1 MTKTPSPRGTPWG
14 YLDRNRPRRIVFYGR
29 VSTEHEAQL
38 SALENQMQWYD
49 DQLRYHPNWML
60 VERYIDEGITGTQ
73 AKKRPAFLRMLE
85 DARAGKFDLIVTREV
100 CRFARNTVDTLVT
113 TRELKNIGVEV
124 YFVEDNIWTMDGD
137 GELRLTIMA
146 TLAQE
151 ESRKVSERVKAG
163 QHVSR
168 EKGTLYGSGNIL
180 GYDRVGDTYV
190 INEDQAETVRM
201 IFDMYLNEGLG
212 TGKIARRLTELGRLN
227 ASGLNKWS
235 HGVISRIL
243 NNQTYMGVIAYGK
256 SFSNNYLEQKRINNH
271 DKSTYIYMEGKFPA
285 IVSQEDWHR
294 AQEIKA
300 GRMMESFSPQTGKRV
315 RHCVQENKDLW
326 GSKLRCSCGCGFRKN
341 IWHRYEDRPT
351 SYGYKCYNIL
361 NNGSAKQRRDAGADD
376 TGYCDQPMIADWKLE
391 LMGKAI
397 LEQVF
402 REQRD
407 LIQYTIDL
415 IRQSYRAPRP
425 AENNMANLAA
435 RIDRIKAKKET
446 LLDMRT
452 EGEITK
458 EEFLAQRQKLDAE
471 LQKLTAEQER
481 LTQSNT
487 IDLEQPEWGRIQDAL
502 EEILDLSQP
511 KPSPDLIRKFVT
523 QVVPIG
529 KTNFCWYL
537 NLDGRGT
544 TAMDMTVEGRKNHAA
559 LTFGGEQYAPREE
572 SGIIDLKNACLCTT
586 PHRLLSRMAGTKELP
601 EVRKPNRDLRGRK
614 SVHVQ
619 LEQ

>member
-1 MTKTPSPRGTPWG
+1 MTKIPSPRGTPWG

-180 GYDRVGDTYV
+180 GYDRVGDTYD

-294 AQEIKA
+294 AQAIKA
-300 GRMMESFSPQTGKRV
+300 GRMMESFSPKTGKKV

-407 LIQYTIDL
+407 LIQYTINL
-415 IRQSYRAPRP
+415 IRQSYRTPRP
-425 AENNMANLAA
+425 AETSMANLTT
-435 RIDRIKAKKET
+435 RMERLKTKKET

-471 LQKLTAEQER
+471 LQKLTEEQER
-481 LTQSNT
+481 LAQTNT
-487 IDLEQPEWGRIQDAL
+487 IDLEQPEWGRIQNAL

-544 TAMDMTVEGRKNHAA
+544 TAMDMTVEGRKNHAN
-559 LTFGGEQYAPREE
+559 LTFGGELYAPRED
-572 SGIIDLKNACLCTT
+572 SGIIDLKNACLCPT

-601 EVRKPNRDLRGRK
+601 EVC
-614 SVHVQ
+614 
-619 LEQ
+619 

>member
-1 MTKTPSPRGTPWG
+1 MTKIPSPRGTPWG

-163 QHVSR
+163 QYVSR

-190 INEDQAETVRM
+190 INEDQAETVQM

-256 SFSNNYLEQKRINNH
+256 SFSNNYLEQKRINNR

-300 GRMMESFSPQTGKRV
+300 GRMMESFSPQTGKKV

-341 IWHRYEDRPT
+341 VWHRYEDRPT

-407 LIQYTIDL
+407 LIQYTINL
-415 IRQSYRAPRP
+415 IRQSYRTVRP
-425 AENNMANLAA
+425 AETSMANLAA
-435 RIDRIKAKKET
+435 RMERLKAKKET

-481 LTQSNT
+481 IAQTNT

-511 KPSPDLIRKFVT
+511 KPSPDLIRKIVT

-544 TAMDMTVEGRKNHAA
+544 TSLDMTVEGRKNHAA
-559 LTFGGEQYAPREE
+559 LTFGGEHYAPQEE
-572 SGIIDLKNACLCTT
+572 GGIIDLKNACLCTT
-586 PHRLLSRMAGTKELP
+586 PHRLLSRADIT
-601 EVRKPNRDLRGRK
+601 
-614 SVHVQ
+614 
-619 LEQ
+619 

>member
-1 MTKTPSPRGTPWG
+1 MTKIPSPRGTPWG

-341 IWHRYEDRPT
+341 IWHRYEDKPT

-407 LIQYTIDL
+407 LIQYTINL
-415 IRQSYRAPRP
+415 IRQSYRTPRP
-425 AENNMANLAA
+425 AETSMANLAT
-435 RIDRIKAKKET
+435 RMERLKTKKET

-458 EEFLAQRQKLDAE
+458 EEFLAQRQKLDTE
-471 LQKLTAEQER
+471 FQKLTAEQER
-481 LTQSNT
+481 LTQTNT
-487 IDLEQPEWGRIQDAL
+487 IDLEQPEWGRIQNAL

-544 TAMDMTVEGRKNHAA
+544 TSLDMTVEGRKNHEA
-559 LTFGGEQYAPREE
+559 LTFGGEQYAPPEE
-572 SGIIDLKNACLCTT
+572 NGIIDLKNACLCPT
-586 PHRLLSRMAGTKELP
+586 PHRLLSRVKELP
-601 EVRKPNRDLRGRK
+601 EVCKPNRNMRGRE
-614 SVHVQ
+614 SLHVR

>member
-1 MTKTPSPRGTPWG
+1 MTKMPSPQGTPWG
-14 YLDRNRPRRIVFYGR
+14 YLDRSRPRRIVFYGR

-38 SALENQMQWYD
+38 SALENQIQWYD
-49 DQLRYHPNWML
+49 DQLCYHPNWML

-163 QHVSR
+163 QYVSR

-190 INEDQAETVRM
+190 INEAQAETVRM

-212 TGKIARRLTELGRLN
+212 TGKIAQRLTELGRLN

-243 NNQTYMGVIAYGK
+243 NNQTYMGIMAYGK
-256 SFSNNYLEQKRINNH
+256 SFSNNYLEQKRINNR
-271 DKSTYIYMEGKFPA
+271 DKSTYVYREGKFPA

-300 GRMMESFSPQTGKRV
+300 SRMRERFSPRIGKKV

-326 GSKLRCSCGCGFRKN
+326 GSKLRCTCGCGFRKN
-341 IWHRYEDRPT
+341 VWHRYKDRPT
-351 SYGYKCYNIL
+351 SYGYQCYNIL
-361 NNGSAKQRRDAGADD
+361 NNGSAKQRREAGADD

-407 LIQYTIDL
+407 LIQYTIGL
-415 IRQSYRAPRP
+415 IRQSCR
-425 AENNMANLAA
+425 AA
-435 RIDRIKAKKET
+435 RSAETSRAAITAQMERVKTKKGT

-458 EEFLAQRQKLDAE
+458 EEFLAQRKKLDAE

-487 IDLEQPEWGRIQDAL
+487 IDLDQPGWGRIQDAL

-511 KPSPDLIRKFVT
+511 KPNPDLIRRFVT
-523 QVVPIG
+523 RVVPNG
-529 KTNFCWYL
+529 KSDFSWYL

-544 TAMDMTVEGRKNHAA
+544 TAVDMTVEGRKNHAA
-559 LTFGGEQYAPREE
+559 LTFGGEHYAPSEGN
-572 SGIIDLKNACLCTT
+572 GIIDLKNAYLCPT
-586 PHRLLSRMAGTKELP
+586 PPRLPSKLGMPKLRGFHRLRGGKEVSNGHSLRLSK
-601 EVRKPNRDLRGRK
+601 
-614 SVHVQ
+614 
-619 LEQ
+619 

>member
-1 MTKTPSPRGTPWG
+1 MTTIQRPIGSAWA
-14 YLDRNRPRRIVFYGR
+14 YLDRNRPRRAVFYGR

-49 DQLRYHPNWML
+49 DQLRYHPNWIL
-60 VERYIDEGITGTQ
+60 VDRYIDEGITGTQ
-73 AKKRPAFLRMLE
+73 AKKRPAFLQMLE

-151 ESRKVSERVKAG
+151 ESRKVSERVRAG
-163 QHVSR
+163 QQVSR

-180 GYDRVGDTYV
+180 GYDRVGNTYV

-201 IFDMYLNEGLG
+201 IFDMYLHEGIG
-212 TGKIARRLTELGRLN
+212 TGKIAQRLTEMGRLN

-256 SFSNNYLEQKRINNH
+256 SYSNNYLEQKRINNR
-271 DKSTYIYMEGKFPA
+271 DKTTYICVEGNFPA
-285 IVSQEDWHR
+285 IISQEDWYKV
-294 AQEIKA
+294 QQIKS
-300 GRMMESFSPQTGKRV
+300 GRMMDSFNPQTGKKV
-315 RHCVQENKDLW
+315 RHSVQENRDLW
-326 GSKLRCSCGCGFRKN
+326 GSRLRCSCGCSFRKN
-341 IWHRYEDRPT
+341 RWHKNANAPD
-351 SYGYKCYNIL
+351 SFGYQCYNIL
-361 NNGSAKQRRDAGADD
+361 NNGSGRQRREAGADD

-391 LMGKAI
+391 MMGKAI

-402 REQRD
+402 GEQRD

-415 IRQSYRAPRP
+415 IRQCYRSQKPK
-425 AENNMANLAA
+425 ESNLTSLHA
-435 RIDRIKAKKET
+435 RMEQIRVKKER

-452 EGEITK
+452 DGEIGK

-471 LQKLTAEQER
+471 LEKLNTECER
-481 LTQSNT
+481 LSQTRT
-487 IDLEQPEWGRIQDAL
+487 IEFDQPQWGRIEDAL
-502 EEILDLSQP
+502 QEILDLSQP
-511 KPSPDLIRKFVT
+511 KPSPDLIRKFVS
-523 QVVPIG
+523 QIIPDG
-529 KTNFCWYL
+529 KSNFRWYL
-537 NLDGRGT
+537 NLDGENSTVQG
-544 TAMDMTVEGRKNHAA
+544 MTVEDRKNHASV
-559 LTFGGEQYAPREE
+559 TFGGM
-572 SGIIDLKNACLCTT
+572 DDT
-586 PHRLLSRMAGTKELP
+586 PPDGGAVINILDQNTYLSLTQHRPLSRMAGTK
-601 EVRKPNRDLRGRK
+601 
-614 SVHVQ
+614 
-619 LEQ
+619 